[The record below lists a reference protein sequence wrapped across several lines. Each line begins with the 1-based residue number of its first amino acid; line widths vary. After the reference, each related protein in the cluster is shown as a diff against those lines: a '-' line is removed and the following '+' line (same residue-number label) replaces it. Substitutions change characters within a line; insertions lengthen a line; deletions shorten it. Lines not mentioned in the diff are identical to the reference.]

1 MNTKPLIVKSYLE
14 SLTEE
19 SELNRIFPILLTS
32 LNFEILSKPTENKG
46 LQEFGK
52 DIIAVGKDIF
62 VDKDDVGYGEKKD
75 FTLS

>member
-1 MNTKPLIVKSYLE
+1 MNIRPLIVKTYLE

-19 SELNRIFPILLTS
+19 SELNRIFPLLLTS

-52 DIIAVGKDIF
+52 DVIAVGKDIF
-62 VDKDDVGYGEKKD
+62 IDKDDSSYGKKKR
-75 FTLS
+75 FYLS